1 MASHMVKMENTGETP
16 TTALS
21 GEPPRLHGLHAR
33 PAAPVWGG
41 RQVKEQE
48 AGVESEGGGEDER
61 GEGNAVGDQDDWEIT
76 IATWA
81 DNSELD
87 SRGFV

>member
-1 MASHMVKMENTGETP
+1 MHNVLFGQYGFLP
-16 TTALS
+16 T
-21 GEPPRLHGLHAR
+21 
-33 PAAPVWGG
+33 
-41 RQVKEQE
+41 EQAQTYLKIYVLIYHTTNICPSLFSWK

>member
-1 MASHMVKMENTGETP
+1 M
-16 TTALS
+16 
-21 GEPPRLHGLHAR
+21 
-33 PAAPVWGG
+33 WGG

>member
-33 PAAPVWGG
+33 PAAPVWRG

-48 AGVESEGGGEDER
+48 AGVESEGGGEDEG
-61 GEGNAVGDQDDWEIT
+61 GEGDAVGDQDDREISFT
-76 IATWA
+76 TWA
-81 DNSELD
+81 DNSELNC
-87 SRGFV
+87 